1 MTFSPLPKNMQ
12 DWFSKYWFQPS
23 TFSSFDWGHPFYL
36 YGLTLIPILF
46 LLRDWL
52 KSGSIQKLNVSFP
65 ANDIQSSWVSF
76 LRFIPGIFLSFT
88 IALILIAL
96 ARPQRSLAESQ
107 QYTEGIDIMLAMDI
121 SKSMDDKDIPP
132 SRLSVAK
139 NVANQFIKGRSDDRI
154 GLVVFSGEPYSLCP
168 LTTDYE
174 MIKEYIEDISSKL
187 IITSGTAIGNA
198 LGMCINR
205 LREINSKSKVAIL
218 ISDGDN
224 TAGNLDPVTSAQL
237 AKAFGVRVYTIAV
250 GTDKNSTDKVDEGTL
265 REIAKISEGKFFRA
279 TDARSLGNIFK
290 EINRFEKTEIK
301 QNQFRNVQ
309 DFYHPYLRWALVF
322 FLISFALKSTFMGN
336 ILED

>member
-1 MTFSPLPKNMQ
+1 MQ

-23 TFSSFDWGHPFYL
+23 TFSSFDWGHPLYL
-36 YGLTLIPILF
+36 YGLVLIPILF

-52 KSGSIQKLNVSFP
+52 KSNSIQKLNVSFP
-65 ANDIQSSWVSF
+65 ANDLQSSWVSF
-76 LRFIPGIFLSFT
+76 LRFIPGIFLSLT

-96 ARPQRSLAESQ
+96 ARPQRSVSESQ

-139 NVANQFIKGRSDDRI
+139 NVANQFIKGRTDDRI
-154 GLVVFSGEPYSLCP
+154 GLVIFSGEPYPRCP

-174 MIKEYIEDISSKL
+174 MLSEYIEYTSSGDL
-187 IITSGTAIGNA
+187 NFSGTAVGNA
-198 LGMCINR
+198 LGMCINS
-205 LREINSKSKVAIL
+205 LRDSESKSKVAIL

-250 GTDKNSTDKVDEGTL
+250 GTDKNATDKVDEGTL
-265 REIAKISEGKFFRA
+265 REIAKISDGKFFRA
-279 TDARSLGNIFK
+279 TDARSLENIFK
-290 EINRFEKTEIK
+290 EINLFEKTEIK
-301 QNQFRNVQ
+301 NNQYRNVQ
-309 DFYHPYLRWALVF
+309 DFYHPYLRWAIVF

>member
-1 MTFSPLPKNMQ
+1 MQ
-12 DWFSKYWFQPS
+12 EWFSKYWFLPS
-23 TFSSFDWGHPFYL
+23 TFSSFDWVHPLYL
-36 YGLTLIPILF
+36 YGLPLIPILF

-52 KSGSIQKLNVSFP
+52 RGSSTQKLNVAFP
-65 ANDIQSSWVSF
+65 TNDIKSSWVSF

-88 IALILIAL
+88 IGLILISL
-96 ARPQRSLAESQ
+96 ARPQRSISESE

-139 NVANQFIKGRSDDRI
+139 NVANRFIKGRTDDRI
-154 GLVVFSGEPYSLCP
+154 GLVVFSGEPFSLCP

-174 MIKEYIEDISSKL
+174 MINEYIDDISSKL
-187 IITSGTAIGNA
+187 ITTSGTAIGNA

-205 LREINSKSKVAIL
+205 LREIESKSKVAIL

-250 GTDKNSTDKVDEGTL
+250 GTDKNPTDKVDEGTL

-279 TDARSLGNIFK
+279 TDARSLENIFK
-290 EINRFEKTEIK
+290 EINLFEKTEIK
-301 QNQFRNVQ
+301 QNQYRNVQ
-309 DFYHPYLRWALVF
+309 DFYHPYLRWAIVF

>member
-1 MTFSPLPKNMQ
+1 MQ
-12 DWFSKYWFQPS
+12 EWFSKYWFLPS
-23 TFSSFDWGHPFYL
+23 TFSSFDWVHPLYL
-36 YGLTLIPILF
+36 YGLPLIPILF

-52 KSGSIQKLNVSFP
+52 RGSSTQKLNVAFP
-65 ANDIQSSWVSF
+65 TNDIKSSWVSF
-76 LRFIPGIFLSFT
+76 LRFIPGIFLSLT
-88 IALILIAL
+88 IGLILISL
-96 ARPQRSLAESQ
+96 ARPQRSISESE

-139 NVANQFIKGRSDDRI
+139 NVANRFIKGRTDDRI
-154 GLVVFSGEPYSLCP
+154 GLVVFSGEPFSLCP

-174 MIKEYIEDISSKL
+174 MINEYIDDISSKL
-187 IITSGTAIGNA
+187 ITTSGTAIGNA

-205 LREINSKSKVAIL
+205 LREIDSKSKVAIL

-250 GTDKNSTDKVDEGTL
+250 GTDKNPTDKVDEGTL

-279 TDARSLGNIFK
+279 TDARSLENIFK
-290 EINRFEKTEIK
+290 EINLFEKTEIK
-301 QNQFRNVQ
+301 QNQYRNVQ
-309 DFYHPYLRWALVF
+309 DFYHPYLRWAIVF